1 MSRYQDNLPAYDEGT
16 LPEYSCEDIEL
27 GPSNEKYGLEIK
39 KPLPSDDF
47 EESFPVEQ
55 PKWTDWPFAVVFEVV
70 LVLFLGLLMFTTQDV
85 VVEIANVNPDQTR
98 LIGLVLATG
107 VVCSYGGIVVLRKW
121 PTVFIHAGC
130 LLNVAAASALTIGAL
145 SNGNLWT
152 GVGIGFLALL
162 HVVWYIEVR
171 RRIPLSSLI
180 LKQVIDVAH
189 KNPVTW
195 KVSACGTLVSAVF
208 SLATVIAAYGT
219 MVKWGLDDTGQL
231 KNKTMFVAMG
241 TFVLFT
247 GTFIA
252 EVLKNVL
259 HSTVAGVYGSWYYLS
274 HADRCPKNAGFA
286 AFRRSVTYSFGSIC
300 FGSLIVS
307 VIQTLNSVAG
317 LAKHW
322 AAQDGGLAGYI
333 GFYIIEIFASIMESM
348 VRWLNEYA
356 YSLVSLYGLD
366 FLHAARGAFALVEQK
381 GLSAPI
387 NDCLINTALGL
398 YSLFV
403 AQMCGIV
410 SVLFVFTTQPAWAQ
424 NTEGVV
430 DVNMGVVLVVLFASA
445 FGFFVANVATSVVH
459 SGTVTFF
466 IMLAKDPEVYKAT
479 HPDEFA
485 RVFAVYPDV
494 ERKLQIDD
502 F

>member
-1 MSRYQDNLPAYDEGT
+1 MSHYQDILPAYDEAAPPG
-16 LPEYSCEDIEL
+16 YSRDDIEL
-27 GPSNEKYGLEIK
+27 GAGGEKYGLDIK

-47 EESFPVEQ
+47 EESFPLEQ
-55 PKWTDWPFAVVFEVV
+55 PKWTDWPFAVVFRVV
-70 LVLFLGLLMFTTQDV
+70 LVLFLGLVVFTTQDV
-85 VVEIANVNPDQTR
+85 VVEVAHVNTDQTR

-107 VVCSYGGIVVLRKW
+107 VVCTYGGIVVLRKW
-121 PTVFIHAGC
+121 PTVFINAGC
-130 LLNVAAASALTIGAL
+130 LLNVAVASALAAGAL
-145 SNGNLWT
+145 SNDNLWT
-152 GVGIGFLALL
+152 GVAFSFLTLV
-162 HVVWYIEVR
+162 HIVWYLDVR
-171 RRIPLSSLI
+171 RRIPLSSLL
-180 LKQVIDVAH
+180 LKQVIGVAQ

-195 KVSACGTLVSAVF
+195 KISAAGTLVSAVF
-208 SLATVIAAYGT
+208 SLAAVFAIYGT
-219 MVKWGLDDTGQL
+219 MVKWGLDETGQL
-231 KNKTMFVAMG
+231 KNKPMFVAMG
-241 TFVLFT
+241 IFVLFT
-247 GTFIA
+247 GTYIA

-286 AFRRSVTYSFGSIC
+286 AFKRSVTYSFGSIC

-307 VIQTLNSVAG
+307 FIRTLSNVAG

-322 AAQDGGLAGYI
+322 AAQEGGLAGYI
-333 GFYIIEIFASIMESM
+333 GFYVIEIFASIIEAM

-381 GLSAPI
+381 GVSALI
-387 NDCLINTALGL
+387 NDCLISTALGL

-403 AQMCGIV
+403 AYACALV
-410 SVLFVFTTQPAWAQ
+410 SVLFLFTTQPAWAQ
-424 NTEGVV
+424 NTDGMV
-430 DVNMGVVLVVLFASA
+430 DVNTEVVLTVLFASA
-445 FGFFVANVATSVVH
+445 FGFFVASVATSVVH

-485 RVFAVYPDV
+485 RVFAAYPDV

>member
-1 MSRYQDNLPAYDEGT
+1 MSPYQDNLPAYDEDA
-16 LPEYSCEDIEL
+16 PPDYSCEDIEL
-27 GPSNEKYGLEIK
+27 GASNEKYGLDIK

-47 EESFPVEQ
+47 EESFAVEQ
-55 PKWTDWPFAVVFEVV
+55 PKWTDWPFAVVFGVV
-70 LVLFLGLLMFTTQDV
+70 LVLFVGLILFTTQDV
-85 VVEIANVNPDQTR
+85 VVKIAHVNPDQTR

-107 VVCSYGGIVVLRKW
+107 VVCTYGGIVVLRKW
-121 PTVFIHAGC
+121 PTVFINAGC
-130 LLNVAAASALTIGAL
+130 LLNVATASSLAVGAL
-145 SNGNLWT
+145 SNDKLWA
-152 GVGIGFLALL
+152 GLAFSFLALL
-162 HVVWYIEVR
+162 HILWYLEVR
-171 RRIPLSSLI
+171 RRIPLSSLL
-180 LKQVIDVAH
+180 LKQVIQVAQ

-195 KVSACGTLVSAVF
+195 KISAAGTLGSAVF
-208 SLATVIAAYGT
+208 SLATVFAVYGT
-219 MVKWGLDDTGQL
+219 MVKWGLDETGQL

-241 TFVLFT
+241 IFVLFT

-286 AFRRSVTYSFGSIC
+286 AFKRSVTYSFGSIC
-300 FGSLIVS
+300 FGSLILS
-307 VIQTLNSVAG
+307 VIQTLSNVAN

-333 GFYIIEIFASIMESM
+333 GFYIIEIFASIMETM

-387 NDCLINTALGL
+387 NDCLVNTALGL
-398 YSLFV
+398 YSMFV

-410 SVLFVFTTQPAWAQ
+410 SALFLFTTQPVWAQ

-430 DVNMGVVLVVLFASA
+430 DVNLGVVLVVVFAGA
-445 FGFFVANVATSVVH
+445 FGFFVASVATNVVH

-466 IMLAKDPEVYKAT
+466 IMLAKDPEVYKTT

-494 ERKLQIDD
+494 ERKLQLDD